1 MSLELAGQWAPTVE
15 EITNLHSEIAPIF
28 LTAFEKAVRIGEI
41 LTQVRGALKHGEWL
55 PWVSDHL
62 PFSHRTAWDYLSAFE
77 RQDVIRP
84 KLEAASNLNWR
95 TLVSS
100 NGNGEHNPAQLH
112 ESNFYSRSIRLT
124 QSLMGEINHELKD
137 HPLETWG
144 RDKWISVAAA
154 TEPVAE
160 LHQRIKALLV

>member
-1 MSLELAGQWAPTVE
+1 MSLELAQWADTVE
-15 EITNLHSEIAPIF
+15 EIRNLHDQNCQSVRTSIVNGI
-28 LTAFEKAVRIGEI
+28 RIGEI
-41 LTQVRGALKHGEWL
+41 LTQVKGALKHGEFL
-55 PWVSDHL
+55 PWVESHA
-62 PFSHRTAWDYLSAFE
+62 PFRQRMAAYYISAFE
-77 RQDVIRP
+77 RKDEILS
-84 KLEAASNLNWR
+84 KLATVANFGYRLLDGN
-95 TLVSS
+95 
-100 NGNGEHNPAQLH
+100 NGNGDHPTPQLH

>member
-1 MSLELAGQWAPTVE
+1 MSLELAGQWTETVE
-15 EITNLHSEIAPIF
+15 EIRNLHSEMDA
-28 LTAFEKAVRIGEI
+28 LARKTVHSAARIGEI
-41 LTQVRGALKHGEWL
+41 LLHVKGALHHGEWL
-55 PWVSDHL
+55 PWL
-62 PFSHRTAWDYLSAFE
+62 LEFAPFSYKTAERYMWIFE
-77 RQDVIRP
+77 NKA
-84 KLEAASNLNWR
+84 KLDTLSNLSEAYQLR
-95 TLVSS
+95 LQS